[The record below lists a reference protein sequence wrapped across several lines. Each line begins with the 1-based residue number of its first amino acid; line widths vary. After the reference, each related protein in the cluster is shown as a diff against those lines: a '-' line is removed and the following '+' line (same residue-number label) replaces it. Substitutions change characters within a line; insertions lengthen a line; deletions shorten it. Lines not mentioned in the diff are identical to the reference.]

1 MARIA
6 NVEIRMVDLVPPVKR
21 TDAIQSFVSQET
33 PIVTITDADGA
44 VGVGYSYT
52 IGTGGPAVI
61 SLLRETLVAR
71 LIGREA
77 EEIEA
82 IWRDLLFVTHA
93 TAVGAIT
100 SLALAA
106 IDTALWDL
114 RCKRAGL
121 PLWRMAGGAKP
132 AIPLYSTEGGWLHIE
147 PAALVEDAIQVKEQ
161 GFAGSK
167 VKVGKP
173 HLAQDR
179 ARLAAVRAAVG
190 DDFRLMVD
198 ANQAFHFHEAL
209 LRAHM
214 LADVGITWFEEPMPA
229 DDLAGHARLAAQSRV
244 PIAVGES
251 LYSPGQFA
259 DYLRAGACSIV
270 QVDVARVGG
279 ITPWLKVAHMA
290 EAMNVAVCPHF
301 LMELHVSLVCAIP
314 NSWMLEYIPQLDPIT
329 HSRLD
334 IRKGL
339 AHPPEAAGLG
349 IDWDH
354 QAIAAQTISGSHSD
368 HRGVSNATHGNG
380 DRAKARQGRGLQAPA
395 RRSLARDPGQDQRL
409 QHNQLFD
416 LSEAAGKPVVRLLGI
431 SWQ

>member
-1 MARIA
+1 MARITH
-6 NVEIRMVDLVPPVKR
+6 VEILMVTLVPLVKR
-21 TDAIQSFVSQET
+21 TDAIQSFVAQET
-33 PIVTITDADGA
+33 PMVRITDADGA
-44 VGVGYSYT
+44 VGTGYSYT
-52 IGTGGPAVI
+52 IGTGGPGVI
-61 SLLRETLVAR
+61 SLLRDTLVPR
-71 LIGREA
+71 LLGREA

-100 SLALAA
+100 SIALAA

-114 RCKRAGL
+114 RCRRAAL

-147 PAALVEDAIQVKEQ
+147 TPALIEDALAVKAQ

-173 HLAQDR
+173 HLAEDR
-179 ARLAAVRAAVG
+179 ARLSAVRAAVG

-198 ANQAFHFHEAL
+198 ANQAFHYHEAL
-209 LRAHM
+209 LRARM
-214 LADVGITWFEEPMPA
+214 LAEVGITWFEEPMPA
-229 DDLAGHARLAAQSRV
+229 DDLTGHARLAEHSGV

-259 DYLRAGACSIV
+259 DYMQARACSIV
-270 QVDVARVGG
+270 QVDVGRVGG

-290 EAMNVAVCPHF
+290 EAMNLAVCPHF

-329 HSRLD
+329 ETRLD
-334 IRKGL
+334 IREGL
-339 AHPPEAAGLG
+339 AHPPEVPGLG
-349 IDWDH
+349 IGWDEA
-354 QAIAAQTISGSHSD
+354 AIARQVVPGSRSE
-368 HRGVSNATHGNG
+368 HRV
-380 DRAKARQGRGLQAPA
+380 
-395 RRSLARDPGQDQRL
+395 
-409 QHNQLFD
+409 
-416 LSEAAGKPVVRLLGI
+416 
-431 SWQ
+431 